1 MHSRCI
7 AKVKSDVL
15 TYSMG
20 TNESLERG
28 VRGGVRERE
37 SGRVGK
43 GRKGCTEGERGRREG
58 GDCKIMPTY
67 ITTEIW

>member
-1 MHSRCI
+1 MC
-7 AKVKSDVL
+7 
-15 TYSMG
+15 YSMG

-43 GRKGCTEGERGRREG
+43 EGKVAQKERGGGERGGTVRL
-58 GDCKIMPTY
+58 CPPI
-67 ITTEIW
+67 